1 MYNIGEM
8 VIYGES
14 GVCRITD
21 ISERSMLGKEDTKA
35 MYYTMQPCY
44 QGYTIYAPVEN
55 CKVFM
60 RPVISKE
67 EAMALIDKIPTIKA
81 TIYQGISLRELIERY
96 ESMVKTH
103 SCDDLCELTMSIHA
117 KKQQCIRNKKKVGAV
132 DEKYMK
138 KAEDLLFGELAIVLD
153 IPKNE
158 VAKFIEKRVGSFD
171 KFCM

>member
-21 ISERSMLGKEDTKA
+21 ITEREGIGEMPA
-35 MYYTMQPCY
+35 MYYKMQPCY

-55 CKVFM
+55 GKVFM
-60 RPVISKE
+60 RPIISKE
-67 EAMALIDKIPTIKA
+67 EAIELIDKIPTIKA
-81 TIYQGISLRELIERY
+81 EIHQGISLRELIECY

-103 SCDDLCELTMSIHA
+103 SCDDLCQLAMSIHA
-117 KKQQCIRNKKKVGAV
+117 KKQQCIKNKRKIGAV

-158 VAKFIEKRVGSFD
+158 VPKFIEKRIGPALN
-171 KFCM
+171 

>member
-21 ISERSMLGKEDTKA
+21 ITERTGANDVKA

-55 CKVFM
+55 GKVFM
-60 RPVISKE
+60 RPIISKE
-67 EAMALIDKIPTIKA
+67 EAIELIDKIPTIKA
-81 TIYQGISLRELIERY
+81 EIYQGISLRELVERY

-103 SCDDLCELTMSIHA
+103 SCDDLCQLTMSIHA
-117 KKQQCIRNKKKVGAV
+117 KKQQCIRNKRKVGAV

-138 KAEDLLFGELAIVLD
+138 KAEDLLFGELAVVLD

-158 VAKFIEKRVGSFD
+158 VPQFIEKRIGSI
-171 KFCM
+171 MN